1 MAVAYTVPGPVRSIR
16 SFDRRAG
23 WTFIHAGSELALLG
37 ADLDPLGSWR
47 LPAGVVGLA
56 DADPITDT
64 VVFDDGSGIVLQ
76 RHGKTR
82 WRREH
87 PAWGPEQ
94 GGGTWLS
101 HGYAWA
107 VVPSDNRRTCELV
120 RMNISTGVV
129 TGTAPMGPIPSGI
142 ELVGGTDGW
151 IGIGIGDDRAAR
163 AWFLRGDS
171 PTIDLREAPWRN
183 RVLTDVHVSGKY
195 VLTAPQGGI
204 GPLEVFSWPDFEP
217 VWTVAAPSLP
227 DSAWLESAV
236 FVGDDLVAAFDPGD
250 GEVGECVRIPPNR
263 DMARV
268 GGESWPAPG
277 GTGFWLEYDGE
288 RLIRR

>member
-1 MAVAYTVPGPVRSIR
+1 MTVAYTVPGPVRSIR

-76 RHGKTR
+76 RHGETR

-87 PAWGPEQ
+87 PAWGPEE
-94 GGGTWLS
+94 GGGTWLR

-107 VVPSDNRRTCELV
+107 VVPSHNRRTCELV

-129 TGTAPMGPIPSGI
+129 TGTAPMGHIPSGI
-142 ELVGGTDGW
+142 ELVGGTEGW
-151 IGIGIGDDRAAR
+151 IGIGIGDDRSAR

-195 VLTAPQGGI
+195 VLTAP
-204 GPLEVFSWPDFEP
+204 PVSYTHLRAHETDSYLVCRLLLEK
-217 VWTVAAPSLP
+217 
-227 DSAWLESAV
+227 
-236 FVGDDLVAAFDPGD
+236 
-250 GEVGECVRIPPNR
+250 
-263 DMARV
+263 
-268 GGESWPAPG
+268 
-277 GTGFWLEYDGE
+277 
-288 RLIRR
+288 

>member
-37 ADLDPLGSWR
+37 ADLDPLGSWH

-64 VVFDDGSGIVLQ
+64 VVFDDGSGVILQ

-87 PAWGPEQ
+87 REWGPEQ

-101 HGYAWA
+101 HGHAWA
-107 VVPSDNRRTCELV
+107 VVPSDNGRTCQLL
-120 RMNISTGVV
+120 RMNINTGVV
-129 TGTAPMGPIPSGI
+129 TGAAPMGNIPSGI

-151 IGIGIGDDRAAR
+151 LGIGIGDDRAAR
-163 AWFLRGDS
+163 AWFLRGDAAA
-171 PTIDLREAPWRN
+171 IDLREAPWRN

-195 VLTAPQGGI
+195 VLTAPQGGT
-204 GPLEVFSWPDFEP
+204 GPLEVFSWPDFKP
-217 VWTVAAPSLP
+217 VWTIAAPSLP